1 MEMKVVEVES
11 GKDSPGPDPGQ
22 KLLENKTEDESKEYC
37 ALKCPT
43 DDIYSEAVF
52 DQTPFKQP
60 VKPAKM
66 TKYRVGVLLA
76 LGLILG
82 VICLCQIIFI
92 IMNAKTPH
100 PPSTGG
106 VVQAR
111 PPCPHPPTLLEMFLK
126 GPQSQLCPSNDWVF
140 FDHSCFL
147 LSKERHTWNSS
158 KHFCEGEGGILVVSS
173 DPGMQKFLSEISVVA
188 RWVGLNYEGGKWIW
202 LDKSV
207 LAKSSQ
213 WPKVDKQH
221 GLCAVLEK
229 DKDKEQA
236 SLRSSRCDY
245 LTHCICQLKV

>member
-92 IMNAKTPH
+92 IMNAK
-100 PPSTGG
+100 S
-106 VVQAR
+106 
-111 PPCPHPPTLLEMFLK
+111 
-126 GPQSQLCPSNDWVF
+126 PQSQLCPSNDWVF